1 LDLADHVPKK
11 VKFIGRHLM
20 VKGEYVDLILKGVK
34 KSTIRLGIIK
44 PKYNEIMIHGGGKPI
59 ALAKITNVKYKRI
72 NELTDEDARKD
83 GFPSLKVL
91 LKELK
96 KSYGEI
102 RPNDI
107 VTIIEFVI
115 TKKLSDLDVKEQ
127 WLGLKPVEIARI
139 ALRYCENIPQ
149 EERKILEDLTRTES
163 IRKTAIRL
171 YGSIN
176 RRWKIRKVLRKYL
189 DTLVNKGIIKVR
201 KYDSK
206 KSS

>member
-1 LDLADHVPKK
+1 MDSADHVPKK

-34 KSTIRLGIIK
+34 RTTIRLGIIK

-59 ALAKITNVKYKRI
+59 ALAKITNVEYKRI

-115 TKKLSDLDVKEQ
+115 TKKLSDLDVKEP

-189 DTLVNKGIIKVR
+189 DILVNKGIIKVR

-206 KSS
+206 KSN

>member
-1 LDLADHVPKK
+1 
-11 VKFIGRHLM
+11 M

>member
-1 LDLADHVPKK
+1 MDLADHVPKK

-115 TKKLSDLDVKEQ
+115 TKKLSDLDVKEP

>member
-1 LDLADHVPKK
+1 MDLADHVPKK

>member
-1 LDLADHVPKK
+1 MDPADHVPKN

-34 KSTIRLGIIK
+34 RTTIRLGIIK

-59 ALAKITNVKYKRI
+59 ALAKITNVEYKRI

-91 LKELK
+91 LKELR
-96 KSYGEI
+96 KSYGGI

-107 VTIIEFVI
+107 VTIIEFII
-115 TKKLSDLDVKEQ
+115 TKKLSDLDIKEP

-149 EERKILEDLTRTES
+149 EERKILEDLTRTKS
-163 IRKTAIRL
+163 IRKTATRL

-189 DTLVNKGIIKVR
+189 DILVNKGIIKVR

>member
-1 LDLADHVPKK
+1 MDPVDHVPKK

-34 KSTIRLGIIK
+34 KTTIRLGIIK

-59 ALAKITNVKYKRI
+59 ALAKITNVEYKRI
-72 NELTDEDARKD
+72 SELTDEDARKD

-91 LKELK
+91 LKELR
-96 KSYGEI
+96 KSYGEM

-115 TKKLSDLDVKEQ
+115 TKKLSDLDVKEP

-149 EERKILEDLTRTES
+149 EERRILEDLTRTGS

-171 YGSIN
+171 CGSIN

-189 DTLVNKGIIKVR
+189 DILVNKGIIKVR
-201 KYDSK
+201 KYDSE